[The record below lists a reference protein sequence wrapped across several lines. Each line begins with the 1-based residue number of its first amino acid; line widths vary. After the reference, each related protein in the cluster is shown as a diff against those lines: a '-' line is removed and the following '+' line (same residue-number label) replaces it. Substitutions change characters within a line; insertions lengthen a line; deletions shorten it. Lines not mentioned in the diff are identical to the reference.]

1 MMLRPKAVIT
11 EDDADLLE
19 ALVREFRA
27 SGFDVFTAK
36 NGEEGMSRV
45 LQVRPQLIV
54 LDLLMPHMDGHEMM
68 RELIA
73 RHSWVREIPVLITTN
88 YVSGEDEPQEWMKQ
102 VPAEY
107 VLKSDTGLAAI
118 VEQAKKLLQ
127 PASKEVY

>member
-19 ALVREFRA
+19 ALVREFR
-27 SGFDVFTAK
+27 SQGFDVFTAK

-68 RELIA
+68 RQLIA
-73 RHSWVREIPVLITTN
+73 HHGWVKEIPVLITTN
-88 YVSGEDEPQEWMKQ
+88 YVSGEETIQEWMKQ

-127 PASKEVY
+127 PAPKEVY